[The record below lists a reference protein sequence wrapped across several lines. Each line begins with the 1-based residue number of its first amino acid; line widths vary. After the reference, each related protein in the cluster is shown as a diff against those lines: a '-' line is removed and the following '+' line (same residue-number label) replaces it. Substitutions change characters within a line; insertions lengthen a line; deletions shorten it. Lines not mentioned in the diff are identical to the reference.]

1 MLLLSAALSLFS
13 FLVFFWMLLLR
24 SELSANSLVAVS
36 MENWIGK
43 VGPRLGWT
51 KNGTTD

>member
-1 MLLLSAALSLFS
+1 
-13 FLVFFWMLLLR
+13 LLR

-43 VGPRLGWT
+43 VGPRLG
-51 KNGTTD
+51 